1 MITQFVVRK
10 AGSQVGKIHAP
21 HELKQG
27 STQEPPGG
35 QEILIG
41 YKCTCIQYTTNGLH
55 KAKLP
60 QVKVANYIKL
70 PL

>member
-1 MITQFVVRK
+1 MIIQFIARK
-10 AGSQVGKIHAP
+10 TGSQAGRIHAP
-21 HELKQG
+21 HESKQG

-35 QEILIG
+35 QEFLID

-60 QVKVANYIKL
+60 QVNIANCIKL

>member
-1 MITQFVVRK
+1 MIIQFIARK
-10 AGSQVGKIHAP
+10 IGSQAGRIHAP
-21 HELKQG
+21 HESKQG

-35 QEILIG
+35 QEILID
-41 YKCTCIQYTTNGLH
+41 YKCTCLQYTTNGLH

-60 QVKVANYIKL
+60 QVKAANYIKL